1 MKRRI
6 ITTVALAL
14 AMVLG
19 FSVAVSAAD
28 QTAKLKRNLSSLN
41 IGDSVYTGRELTDM
55 CADGH
60 VSVKVPESWMD
71 DYVVSRLTNN
81 GISGYQ
87 FALNALEP
95 VNTEYA
101 EMFYCFYFDYETYL
115 DKPPARPTDGDNEDI
130 EKVIMKNILTGLEDT
145 FRFKVNDLA
154 AANGVEYDYCSVTY
168 RPADNNDYRLEFVFR
183 PDSTGI
189 VCMLYLYFPKAGA
202 VNHTDEVT
210 YAVESVR

>member
-1 MKRRI
+1 MKKKLLA
-6 ITTVALAL
+6 ITALTL
-14 AMVLG
+14 VMMLG
-19 FSVAVSAAD
+19 ITVAVSAAD
-28 QTAKLKRNLSSLN
+28 QTAKLKRNLTSLN
-41 IGDSVYTGRELTDM
+41 ISDSVYKGRELTDM
-55 CADGH
+55 CSDGH
-60 VSVKVPESWMD
+60 VSIKVPESFMD

-87 FALNALEP
+87 FALNALDP
-95 VNTEYA
+95 VNTEYP

-115 DKPPARPTDGDNEDI
+115 DKPPAKPTDGDNEDI

-145 FRFKVNDLA
+145 FRYKVTDIT
-154 AANGVEYDYCSVTY
+154 AANGVEYDYSSVTY
-168 RPADNNDYRLEFVFR
+168 RPADNNDYRLEFTFK

-202 VNHTDEVT
+202 VNHLDEVT